1 MQERAEYVMTGES
14 YAAALARKLRVK
26 PGQTALALD
35 APEEYVAALRG
46 ALGDGAVATQA
57 EQGERY
63 DLVSLFARS
72 RVAAAAGAPTAIAA
86 TQSGGALWIM
96 WVKKTSAQTGDLDRD
111 SLWALVQPLGWGPV
125 TSISLDDDWSALRFR
140 PEAEI
145 GRK

>member
-1 MQERAEYVMTGES
+1 MSGES
-14 YAAALARKLRVK
+14 YAAALARKLRLK

-57 EQGERY
+57 GQGGERY
-63 DLVSLFARS
+63 DLVSLFTRT
-72 RVAAAAGAPTAIAA
+72 RAAAEAGAPTAIAA

-96 WVKKTSAQTGDLDRD
+96 WVKKTSAQAADLDRD
-111 SLWALVQPLGWGPV
+111 LLWALVQPLGWGPV
-125 TSISLDDDWSALRFR
+125 ASISLDDDWSALRFR
-140 PEAEI
+140 PEAAI